1 MLVLCV
7 AIVLIPSSNIT
18 SPSLPIP
25 PSANRR
31 LCVALLGTS
40 EDNIISDPISPFD
53 DSCIVTSKAR
63 LRRRWKMADGKKK
76 PARERERES
85 NFLWWKTNGW
95 NAGLNEQ
102 KRIPF
107 FHLLVGVILL
117 PGPGRPVAWLD
128 FNLSFYPP
136 TTRHNGCHD
145 SVQCGGWCFEQQSRQ
160 SFWGWSMRW
169 VWFGII
175 QAIYSW

>member
-1 MLVLCV
+1 MSNR
-7 AIVLIPSSNIT
+7 SSLEMVHVSSMRCDSFNSILQHNLSL
-18 SPSLPIP
+18 SPHP
-25 PSANRR
+25 PFS
-31 LCVALLGTS
+31 
-40 EDNIISDPISPFD
+40 
-53 DSCIVTSKAR
+53 
-63 LRRRWKMADGKKK
+63 K
-76 PARERERES
+76 PAALCGFVGNQRGQHNLWPNLGFGWFFYCNLQSAITAAMKDGGWKKASERERERES

-145 SVQCGGWCFEQQSRQ
+145 SVQCGGWCFER
-160 SFWGWSMRW
+160 
-169 VWFGII
+169 
-175 QAIYSW
+175 